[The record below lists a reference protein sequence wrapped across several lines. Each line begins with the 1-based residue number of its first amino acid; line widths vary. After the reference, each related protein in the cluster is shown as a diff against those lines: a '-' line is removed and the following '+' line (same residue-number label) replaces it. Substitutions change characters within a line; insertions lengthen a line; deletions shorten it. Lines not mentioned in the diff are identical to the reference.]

1 MCLILHPLKSNGM
14 FDLIKNFPDQLRE
27 ALQIGESADLKPV
40 TNSNIQNVVV
50 CGLGGSGI
58 GGNLLA
64 ELLRDEVKVPVLVNK
79 GYFLP
84 AYVTENTLLILSS
97 YSGNTEE
104 TISCAELAIKKGLKP
119 VCITSGGKLKQLA
132 EANGFSVI
140 TIPGGHPPRACLGYS
155 TVQLFY
161 VLKHYGLIGGSFTK
175 LISDS
180 AVFLEKEQDAVKTQT
195 ELLAKQLVG
204 KVIIGYAE
212 DKYGS
217 TVLRLK
223 QQINE
228 NSKMT
233 CWYNVYPELNHNEI
247 VGWRDTISNL
257 AVVAFKTDDVFNR
270 IAHRMDYTRDVI
282 TGLLNTVHEV
292 TAKGSNIYE
301 KHFYLIHFGD
311 WLSYHLAL
319 LHKVD
324 VTEVDVITNLKKK
337 LDSLS

>member
-1 MCLILHPLKSNGM
+1 MLE
-14 FDLIKNFPDQLRE
+14 LIKNFPGQLRE
-27 ALQIGESADLKPV
+27 ALQIGENAKLVAASAKG
-40 TNSNIQNVVV
+40 IQNIVV

-58 GGNLLA
+58 GGDLLA
-64 ELLRDEVKVPVLVNK
+64 ELLKDEVKVPILVNK

-84 AYVTENTLLILSS
+84 AYVSEHTLLILCS

-104 TISCAELAIKKGLKP
+104 TVSCAQAALSKGLKP
-119 VCITSGGKLKQLA
+119 VCITSGGKLEEIA
-132 EANGFSVI
+132 NANGLPLI
-140 TIPGGHPPRACLGYS
+140 KIPGGHPPRACLGYS
-155 TVQLFY
+155 TIQLFY
-161 VLKHYGLIGGSFTK
+161 VLKYYGLISDAFVT
-175 LISDS
+175 LISDATS
-180 AVFLEKEQDAVKTQT
+180 FLEKEQDAIKLQA
-195 ELLAKQLVG
+195 ELLSKQLVD

-233 CWYNVYPELNHNEI
+233 CWFNVFPELNHNEL

-257 AVVAFKTDDVFNR
+257 AVLLFRTDDVFDR
-270 IAHRMDYTRDVI
+270 VAHRMDYTKDVI
-282 TGLLNTVHEV
+282 VGHLNSVHEV
-292 TAKGSNIYE
+292 TAKGSNSFE

-324 VTEVDVITNLKKK
+324 VTEVNVITNLKKK

>member
-1 MCLILHPLKSNGM
+1 ML
-14 FDLIKNFPDQLRE
+14 DLIKNFPEQLRE
-27 ALQIGESADLKPV
+27 ALQIGASADLKAA
-40 TNSNIQNVVV
+40 SNKGIQNVVV

-58 GGNLLA
+58 GGDLLA
-64 ELLRDEVKVPVLVNK
+64 ELLRYEVQVPILVNK

-97 YSGNTEE
+97 YSGGTEE
-104 TISCAELAIKKGLKP
+104 TISCANEALKRGLKP
-119 VCITSGGKLKQLA
+119 VCVTSGGKLA
-132 EANGFSVI
+132 EIARANGWALI

-155 TVQLFY
+155 TIQLFY
-161 VLKHYGLIGGSFTK
+161 ILKHHGLITDGFVK
-175 LISDS
+175 LIADS
-180 AVFLEKEQDAVKTQT
+180 AAFLEKEQDAVKTQT

-233 CWYNVYPELNHNEI
+233 CWFNVYPELNHNEI

-257 AVVAFKTDDVFNR
+257 AVLAFKTDDVFER
-270 IAHRMDYTRDVI
+270 VAHRMDYTRDVI
-282 TGLLNTVHEV
+282 VGLLNTVHEV
-292 TAKGSNIYE
+292 TAKGSNTYE

-311 WLSYHLAL
+311 WLSYHLSV
-319 LHKVD
+319 LHGVD

-337 LDSLS
+337 LDSLN